1 MKRFLCGLSVLIG
14 IMVLSGCGSYSE
26 QSKQNP
32 TTATDPT
39 HPESSE
45 TAPAI
50 SEDMIEIH
58 GTVVFKEF
66 EGGFYGIEAE
76 GGSAYDPMNLPESYK
91 KDGLKVNVKARPRS
105 DVMGFHMYGSII
117 EIMDISPR

>member
-14 IMVLSGCGSYSE
+14 IIVLFGCGSYSE
-26 QSKQNP
+26 QSNRNSTVAP
-32 TTATDPT
+32 DPT
-39 HPESSE
+39 QPTSPK

-50 SEDMIEIH
+50 SEDIIEIH

-76 GGSAYDPMNLPESYK
+76 DGSAYDPMNLPEPFK
-91 KDGLKVNVKARPRS
+91 KDGLKVNVKARLRP
-105 DVMGFHMYGSII
+105 DAMGFHMYGSII